1 MTPMRGFT
9 MVESMIVLVVTGLLL
24 AIAIPGTT
32 TLLHGSAVRGAA
44 LEIETLLSAARQA
57 ARARGTM
64 ATFEIDTANRQVTIR
79 VGGDT
84 IRTRRIGVV
93 YNVAVH
99 TSRNAVTYGSNGLG
113 YGVSNT
119 TIVLTR
125 GAAAETVTVSRL
137 GRVRR

>member
-1 MTPMRGFT
+1 MRGFT
-9 MVESMIVLVVTGLLL
+9 LVESMIALILAGLLL

-32 TLLHGSAVRGAA
+32 TMLHGSAVRGAA
-44 LEIETLLSAARQA
+44 LEMEAMLSGTRQA

-64 ATFEIDTANRQVTIR
+64 ATFEIDTILRQVTIR
-79 VGGDT
+79 VGTDT
-84 IRTRRIGVV
+84 IRTRRLGVV
-93 YNVAVH
+93 YDVDLQ
-99 TSRNAVTYGSNGLG
+99 TSRSVVTYASNGLG

-119 TIVLTR
+119 TIILAR